1 MMRRVLS
8 RLARSRLARAF
19 RREDGTASIEF
30 VIFVPV
36 VVTIFMAS
44 VEAGFYMAKHVMM
57 ERGLDMVMR
66 DLRLGKLGKPDHDE
80 LRTLICHATPM
91 LKDCESILMV
101 EMRPMSMLTFD
112 MMTDPATCIDRGE
125 TGEPDIDYDTG
136 SSNELVIVR
145 ICAIQDPIFPSTGIG
160 LQLRADAQGGY
171 QMVAASVF
179 VNEPD

>member
-80 LRTLICHATPM
+80 LRTLICHATPCLLYTSPSPRDGLLSRM
-91 LKDCESILMV
+91 
-101 EMRPMSMLTFD
+101 P
-112 MMTDPATCIDRGE
+112 
-125 TGEPDIDYDTG
+125 
-136 SSNELVIVR
+136 SS
-145 ICAIQDPIFPSTGIG
+145 A
-160 LQLRADAQGGY
+160 
-171 QMVAASVF
+171 
-179 VNEPD
+179 